1 MQKGWRLWGPE
12 RTYYTKMQMIL
23 SNAFMGDPATSKNKG
38 LCCYRPKLQS
48 CMYKEKTL
56 LEPGQRTA
64 LEEVY
69 GEDKPR
75 SSQTHWLRGQRA
87 QRTGGVPEGGLGRQT
102 GATVSR
108 ACRTRDSEPAPNQ
121 TTKAQVLEKS
131 IHVTYINIEHYFFKK
146 EMMVYFVPVFTKL
159 SAFKILFN
167 QLTKVKHST
176 KKNKC
181 VKAPRR
187 EQEKRC
193 KRQHRLQALSQSFPR
208 PLVEKPYHLP

>member
-1 MQKGWRLWGPE
+1 MPSRETLLHAKTKGSVV
-12 RTYYTKMQMIL
+12 I
-23 SNAFMGDPATSKNKG
+23 DPN
-38 LCCYRPKLQS
+38 YRAV
-48 CMYKEKTL
+48 CMKKKTL

-108 ACRTRDSEPAPNQ
+108 ACQTRDSEPAPNK
-121 TTKAQVLEKS
+121 TTNAQVLEKS

-187 EQEKRC
+187 E
-193 KRQHRLQALSQSFPR
+193 
-208 PLVEKPYHLP
+208 